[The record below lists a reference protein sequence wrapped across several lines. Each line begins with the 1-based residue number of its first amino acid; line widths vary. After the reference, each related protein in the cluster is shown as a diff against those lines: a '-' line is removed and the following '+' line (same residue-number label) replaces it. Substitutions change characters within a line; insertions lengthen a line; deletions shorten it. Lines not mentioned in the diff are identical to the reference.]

1 MIAARLKPSCFA
13 FRLFSLLVS
22 DDLLD
27 RSDVARPLLAETF
40 EIKSFDEF
48 RKGHFPRLLMM
59 IRLLTEF
66 LRIQAQLPCH
76 LNVGMGEVKSIACID
91 PDLMIR

>member
-1 MIAARLKPSCFA
+1 LIATRLKPSCFA

-27 RSDVARPLLAETF
+27 RPDVVRPLLAKTF
-40 EIKSFDEF
+40 EIELFDEL
-48 RKGHFPRLLMM
+48 RKRRFPPLLTMV
-59 IRLLTEF
+59 RLLTEF

-91 PDLMIR
+91 PDLMLR

>member
-1 MIAARLKPSCFA
+1 MIATRLKPSCFA

-27 RSDVARPLLAETF
+27 RPDVVRPLLAEPF
-40 EIKSFDEF
+40 DIESFDEL
-48 RKGHFPRLLMM
+48 RKGRFPRLFVMV
-59 IRLLTEF
+59 RLLTEF

-76 LNVGMGEVKSIACID
+76 LNVIMGEVESIA
-91 PDLMIR
+91 